1 MDKPMKIL
9 PFGKYKGQPVE
20 VLEQD
25 QQYRDWLLAQPW
37 FRERFQLIHTYI
49 VNNFGAPA
57 ETPEHN
63 ALQAR
68 FLDESFRNA
77 LGELLFDSA
86 NRRVDVTDL
95 VNKEIAEI
103 RDKLTALLV
112 SRETLPRPFV
122 SREYNDRTMAELTA
136 DIAALTSRAD
146 PLQAW
151 LACPIVRLDSYV
163 WFEREGRDVDIA
175 WRWMPTFV
183 ERDPNGE
190 SRWYLT
196 CGRDVGCELKPTIGD
211 DYPAILR
218 QMRASNAAVL
228 VIGEYQGTGATEQQM
243 RAIFRASGIRVVFV
257 SEIDARAH

>member
-77 LGELLFDSA
+77 LGELLVDPA
-86 NRRVDVTDL
+86 LVRDDVTGL
-95 VNKEIAEI
+95 VNKEIAAI
-103 RDKLTALLV
+103 RDELSPLLV
-112 SRETLPRPFV
+112 RRERLPRPFL
-122 SREYNDRTMAELTA
+122 SPEENGREMTELTA
-136 DIAALTSRAD
+136 RIASLASRAD
-146 PLQAW
+146 PLEAW
-151 LACPIVRLDSYV
+151 LERRDLRLHSYV
-163 WFEREGRDVDIA
+163 WFEREGRDVDVA
-175 WRWMPTFV
+175 WRWVPTFLQR
-183 ERDPNGE
+183 EAQ
-190 SRWYLT
+190 SSWYLT
-196 CGRDVGCELKPTIGD
+196 SGHDAGCELKPAIGD

-257 SEIDARAH
+257 SEIDAHAH